1 MVSEELLQAVAVTAE
16 LCGRTFS
23 EPAARVFVMD
33 LSRYP
38 EHQVIKALSRCRKEV
53 RGLLTV
59 SDVVSRLEDGRPG
72 VEEAWAML
80 PRNESASCVWTAEM
94 REAYAVA
101 APLIAE
107 GDEVAARMAFKEVY
121 TRQLIDAREE
131 ARPAEWQPSLGTD
144 LRGREA
150 AISAAI
156 EKGRITPSHAAGLL
170 PAPESAAASS
180 VIAGLIAAP
189 AGSRIIPPHEL
200 KQKIA
205 EFKAGLLSK
214 ERK

>member
-33 LSRYP
+33 LSQYP
-38 EHQVIKALSRCRKEV
+38 ERQVIKALARCRKEV

-80 PRNESASCVWTAEM
+80 PRNEASSCVWTAEM

-107 GDEVAARMAFKEVY
+107 GDEIAARMAFKEVY
-121 TRQLIDAREE
+121 TRELIQAREE
-131 ARPAEWQPSLGTD
+131 ARPADWQPSLGTD
-144 LRGREA
+144 PRGREA
-150 AISAAI
+150 AINAAV
-156 EKGRITPSHAAGLL
+156 EKGRISATHAAGLL
-170 PAPESAAASS
+170 PAPESYAATS
-180 VIAGLIAAP
+180 VVAGLLAAP
-189 AGSRIIPPHEL
+189 EGSRIIPPAEL
-200 KQKIA
+200 KRRMA
-205 EFKAGLLSK
+205 EFKAKLLSK
-214 ERK
+214 EKR